1 MGPSAEDDS
10 AALPPM
16 GGCVVVEDAYRAH
29 ATMLRDI
36 ARSKFN
42 VPPHDVIGV
51 VNEVFTAFILRQN
64 HVRNPR
70 KWLIGAVCHA
80 SRAYWR
86 SHTRESPLPTDVG
99 DYVDPTTVDTE
110 GIIVD
115 RVTMASALRQVGPK
129 CREVL
134 RMYYAE
140 GYSTAEIAARLN
152 TTSGYVTQLLH
163 TCRNRVRKAHCLAP
177 EDAKG

>member
-1 MGPSAEDDS
+1 
-10 AALPPM
+10 
-16 GGCVVVEDAYRAH
+16 
-29 ATMLRDI
+29 MLRDI